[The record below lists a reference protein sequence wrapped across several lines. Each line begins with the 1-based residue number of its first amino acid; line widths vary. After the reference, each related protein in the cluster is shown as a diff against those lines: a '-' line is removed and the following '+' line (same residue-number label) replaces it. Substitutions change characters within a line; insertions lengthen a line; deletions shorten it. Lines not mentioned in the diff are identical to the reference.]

1 MATETQ
7 IQTTFRILAE
17 RPECRD
23 CRINLRFGDLDCA
36 HCGADIEEEMREW
49 AGRLVDTIVALES
62 DCGE

>member
-7 IQTTFRILAE
+7 IQTAFRIVSE
-17 RPECRD
+17 RPECRG

-49 AGRLVDTIVALES
+49 AIRLVDTIVALES
-62 DCGE
+62 NCGE

>member
-7 IQTTFRILAE
+7 IQTTFQILAE

-49 AGRLVDTIVALES
+49 ASRLVDTIVAPES
-62 DCGE
+62 NCGE